1 MLIPV
6 ILSGGVGARL
16 WPVSREAYPKPF
28 IRLADGRSLL
38 QKTLARASALVGAST
53 FVTVTNHEYVFATR
67 DEYRSVA
74 GGLDP
79 VFLLEPCA
87 RNTAPA
93 IALAA
98 LYAKQRWGG
107 DAVLLILP
115 ADHVVDPLPAFQA
128 AVTAAQ
134 RLAAQRRI
142 VVFGVKPTR
151 AETAYGYI
159 ECGPAINN
167 DAAEVKRFVEKP
179 APALAEKFAVSDTH
193 LWNSGMFCFTARTL
207 LDNLQRHAPELH
219 AAAERCWAAT
229 GDQSGDAIRIDAES
243 FAALPAISIDY
254 AVMEKA
260 SGVAVVRAGFAW
272 SDVGSWNAVS
282 ELTPPDVHGN
292 RTVGD
297 AVMVDSTDCYV
308 QSADRVVAGVGV
320 HGLLII
326 DTPDALLIADRAQ
339 AQQVRAVTERLKL
352 AGHPAHKIHR
362 TVTRPWGS
370 YTVLEQGPGFKLKRI
385 VVNPGAALSLQMHH
399 RRSEHWVVIAGTA
412 QVVNGERKF
421 SVQANESTFI
431 PAGNRH
437 RLVNPGREPLVI
449 IEVQTGDY
457 VEEDDIVRFDDVYG
471 RS

>member
-28 IRLADGRSLL
+28 IRLADGQSLL
-38 QKTLARASALVGAST
+38 QKTLARACAHVGAST
-53 FVTVTNHEYVFATR
+53 VVTVTNQEYVYATR
-67 DEYRSVA
+67 DEYRSVQ
-74 GGLDP
+74 GELDP

-98 LYAKQRWGG
+98 LYAKQRWGP
-107 DAVLLILP
+107 DAILLILP

-128 AVTAAQ
+128 AVTTAQ
-134 RLAAQRRI
+134 RLAAEGRI
-142 VVFGVKPTR
+142 IVFGVKPTR

-159 ECGPAINN
+159 ECGPAIDA
-167 DAAEVKRFVEKP
+167 DAAAVKRFVEKP
-179 APALAEKFAVSDTH
+179 APALAEKFAASGTH

-207 LDNLQRHAPELH
+207 LDNLKQHAPELH
-219 AAAERCWAAT
+219 AAAERCWAST
-229 GDQSGDAIRIDAES
+229 PKQPGDAIRIDAES
-243 FAALPAISIDY
+243 FAAVPAISLDY

-282 ELTPPDVHGN
+282 ELTPPDAEGN
-292 RTVGD
+292 RTVGE
-297 AVMVDSTDCYV
+297 AVMIESTDCYV

-326 DTPDALLIADRAQ
+326 DTPDALLVADRNQ

-362 TVTRPWGS
+362 TVTRPWGT

-385 VVNPGAALSLQMHH
+385 VVNPGAALSLQMHR

-412 QVVNGERKF
+412 QVINGDREF
-421 SVQANESTFI
+421 SVQANESTFV

-471 RS
+471 RK